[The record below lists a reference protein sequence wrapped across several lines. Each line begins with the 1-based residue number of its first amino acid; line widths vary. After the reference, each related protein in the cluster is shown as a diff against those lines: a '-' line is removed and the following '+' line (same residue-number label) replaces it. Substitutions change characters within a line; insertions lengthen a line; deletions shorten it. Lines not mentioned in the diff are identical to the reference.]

1 MTTENAPKHHQT
13 SPGHSCPGSRT
24 AVVEEAAHDK
34 LPGKWVSEEVT
45 FGTGSEKGADIQLLC
60 SDA

>member
-45 FGTGSEKGADIQLLC
+45 CRTGSEKGADI
-60 SDA
+60 